1 MSNQF
6 NKIQVATY
14 ADVSEN
20 GTVWNIKAA
29 AISLAFLTMLLSA
42 CTTNNTAD
50 PTVQTNV
57 SPTVGATT
65 AQTNVSTEE
74 VANKTNALIGKSVT
88 VRSEVDKKVG
98 ANSFT
103 IGDDKLFGSEKILVI
118 NASGAPTVLPDD
130 VKLQVTGKVAKLVVA
145 EFEKEYNLKL
155 EPVIEAEYKDR
166 PVIIAQSIAL
176 SPEVGEITKNPAAF
190 YGKTIAVKG
199 EVEDIV
205 SATAFR
211 LDEDGLD
218 GVIDNKDLLILNKSP
233 NQAVKNNEVV
243 VVTGVLRPFV
253 VADIERDYDLKWDLT
268 VQKKLE
274 AEYTQKPALIAKQV
288 FPSAKE

>member
-1 MSNQF
+1 MKNRF
-6 NKIQVATY
+6 NEVQVASY
-14 ADVSEN
+14 ASVQQDCFAQ
-20 GTVWNIKAA
+20 TPWNTKGA
-29 AISLAFLTMLLSA
+29 AIALALLAMLLPA
-42 CTTNNTAD
+42 CTTNNSEKVGGPTAK
-50 PTVQTNV
+50 
-57 SPTVGATT
+57 
-65 AQTNVSTEE
+65 TNVSTEE
-74 VANKTNALIGKSVT
+74 VANKTNALIGKTVT
-88 VRSEVDKKVG
+88 VRSEVEKKVG

-145 EFEKEYNLKL
+145 DVEREFNLKL
-155 EPVIEAEYKDR
+155 EPAIETEYRDK

-205 SATAFR
+205 DTTAFR

-218 GVIDNKDLLILNKSP
+218 GVIDNRDLLILNKSP
-233 NQAVKNNEVV
+233 NQAIKNNEVV

-253 VADIERDYDLKWDLT
+253 VADIEKDYDLKWDLT
-268 VQKKLE
+268 VQRKLE
-274 AEYTQKPALIAKQV
+274 AEYKQKPALVAKEV
-288 FPSAKE
+288 FPSAKD